1 MIEPTLFHYF
11 LAIGMPLL
19 FILLMDSDKTKI
31 FASGMVF
38 YLGIQTMIQ
47 DFKGKEA
54 VLKFYTENWIDFSP
68 VLGLIIMGIAAI
80 TYYGASRRVSQRFH
94 DAFMALRISNIHK
107 NK

>member
-11 LAIGMPLL
+11 LGIGMPLL
-19 FILLMDSDKTKI
+19 FIFLMDSDKTKI
-31 FASGMVF
+31 FASGIVF
-38 YLGIQTMIQ
+38 YIGLEALIHN
-47 DFKGKEA
+47 FKGKEA
-54 VLKFYTENWIDFSP
+54 VLKFYTENWINFSP

-94 DAFMALRISNIHK
+94 NAFISNVLK